1 MVNFG
6 TERTNDR
13 NVLVVDFE
21 QLVHLKEGDSEA
33 FDFFYKKYRVRL
45 LANILKLTKST
56 EIAADILQE
65 VFVAIWHNRSSIDVA
80 QSFENYIFKI
90 AQNKVYDFF
99 RKASRDKK
107 LEEKLIVLSLGKE
120 YNPIEHDLHLKEDF
134 NLIKHQIDQLPPKC
148 REVFTL
154 CKVEG
159 KSYIEVAE
167 ILNIST
173 ATVNNHIVKATKILK
188 TNLSEVS
195 FMLVLL
201 LVQGS

>member
-6 TERTNDR
+6 AEPVDKHD
-13 NVLVVDFE
+13 VLVIDFE
-21 QLVHLKEGDSEA
+21 QLVRLKEGDSKS
-33 FDFFYKKYRVRL
+33 FDFFYKKYRVQL
-45 LANILKLTKST
+45 LANIIKLTKST

-65 VFVAIWHNRSSIDVA
+65 VFVVIWHNRSVIDTT
-80 QSFENYIFKI
+80 QSFENYVFRI

-107 LEEKLIVLSLGKE
+107 LEEKLIMLSIGKE
-120 YNPIEHDLHLKEDF
+120 YNPIERDLHLKEDF
-134 NLIKHQIDQLPPKC
+134 NLIKNQIEQLPPKC

-159 KSYIEVAE
+159 RSYNEVAE

-188 TNLSEVS
+188 TNLSELS
-195 FMLVLL
+195 FMLLL
-201 LVQGS
+201 LLIK

>member
-1 MVNFG
+1 MI
-6 TERTNDR
+6 NDIDAR
-13 NVLVVDFE
+13 FDENDFQVSDHKE
-21 QLVHLKEGDSEA
+21 LIELKNGNSKA
-33 FDFFYKKYRVRL
+33 FDFFYKKYRSRL
-45 LANILKLTKST
+45 LANILKLTKSP

-65 VFVAIWHNRSSIDVA
+65 VFVAIWHRRAGIDTT
-80 QSFENYIFKI
+80 QSFENYIFRI
-90 AQNKVYDFF
+90 GQNKIYDFF

-107 LEEKLIVLSLGKE
+107 LEEKLIMLSVGKE

-134 NLIKHQIDQLPPKC
+134 DLIKIQIARLPPKC

-159 KSYIEVAE
+159 KSYSEVAE

-188 TNLSEVS
+188 TNFTGVG
-195 FMLVLL
+195 FVLVLL
-201 LVQGS
+201 VSRGF